1 MRFDHQIFL
10 VQYCKCVDDVCAK
23 IWVNVIWCVL
33 SVVRSGIKFVQF
45 ILNFTIIVSIALI
58 NKRSPFQKS
67 VGKVKMYYL
76 YQDQLV

>member
-33 SVVRSGIKFVQF
+33 SVVRSGNIKFVQF

-58 NKRSPFQKS
+58 NIRGLLSKKP
-67 VGKVKMYYL
+67 
-76 YQDQLV
+76 